1 MYLYSMVDTYYSLEN
16 VKALL
21 GEAGDTNNDKLD
33 QYGQMADN
41 EINIAL
47 AQISNPEDGVPLVL
61 PLDPVTDVV
70 HLLADKLAMG
80 FFYKFESGSV
90 DILEDARGTLTQYI
104 DNTYRRP
111 KFTAVSLDC

>member
-1 MYLYSMVDTYYSLEN
+1 MYLYSMADTYYSLEN

-47 AQISNPEDGVPLVL
+47 TQITDNETGVDLVL
-61 PLDPVTDVV
+61 PLDPAPDVV

-90 DILEDARGTLTQYI
+90 DILEDARGTLQQFI
-104 DNTYRRP
+104 DNKYRRP